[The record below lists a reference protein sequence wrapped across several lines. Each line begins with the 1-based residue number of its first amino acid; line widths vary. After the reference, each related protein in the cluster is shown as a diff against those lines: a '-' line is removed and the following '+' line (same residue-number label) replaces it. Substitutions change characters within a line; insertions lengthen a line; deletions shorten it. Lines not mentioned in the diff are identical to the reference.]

1 VNEGCKV
8 PCKRGQKYLKLQQD
22 RRWVV
27 PLVGTSGVTVAS
39 CLSGDEMLRV
49 TRVPWG
55 LSRWRGVRQLA
66 TVPTGL
72 AATRDQAT
80 LGRPVLGHRALPPG
94 VG

>member
-1 VNEGCKV
+1 M
-8 PCKRGQKYLKLQQD
+8 
-22 RRWVV
+22 V

-66 TVPTGL
+66 TAPTGL

-94 VG
+94 VGRFVAGYGGTPLPWARGCD